1 MFQSSS
7 DVRDTP
13 AISVPKQGSFSA
25 QSGHGKELVMHCL
38 MYGVSLYGEL
48 SELRAQYQNNAALIK
63 FYSQALT

>member
-48 SELRAQYQNNAALIK
+48 SELRAQY
-63 FYSQALT
+63 